1 MQMKKNKFTIT
12 LGYLA
17 LLAGFVGAGQAANAQ
32 TYAVTDLG
40 VLPDKKMSSPAAINN
55 QEQVAGTSFAAADNQ
70 SAFVYSNPKGAMD
83 ELGQSMTGSVNRA
96 FGINNAGVVVG
107 DSTFGG
113 AAFGPSPYSH
123 AALYSNGSGYDLGS
137 LKIGEYSRANGI
149 NLAGVVVGFSGA
161 KLDGTSS
168 RAFAWSAKTG
178 MIDIGTLGGAY
189 AAAFSINDAG
199 FITGNSETANSKI
212 GRGTHAF
219 LYHSGAFSAFNAM
232 RDLGTLGGD
241 SSYGTFINAN
251 NHVVGYSTNNDGR
264 VHAFLH
270 AGVKMED
277 LGSLGGKAP
286 QSDQSFAL
294 GVNAADQVVGY
305 TYLPLDQAGA
315 LKQPQPVAFFC
326 QNGAMLDLNELIG
339 TAAKSY
345 RLTSATAINDKGQ
358 IIANALEYGSGTYHA
373 VLLTPVKTDPPQ
385 RSVRNARR

>member
-1 MQMKKNKFTIT
+1 MKKNKLTIT

-17 LLAGFVGAGQAANAQ
+17 LLAGFIGAEQAANAQ

-40 VLPDKKMSSPAAINN
+40 VLPGKKMSSPAAINN

-70 SAFVYSNPKGAMD
+70 SAFVYSIPKGAMD

-96 FGINNAGVVVG
+96 FGINNAGVIVG

-123 AALYSNGSGYDLGS
+123 AALYANGSGDDLGS

-149 NLAGVVVGFSGA
+149 NLAGVVVGFSGG
-161 KLDGTSS
+161 KRDGNSS
-168 RAFAWSAKTG
+168 RAFIWSKETG

-189 AAAFSINDAG
+189 AQAFSINDNG
-199 FITGNSETANSKI
+199 FVTGNSETADGKVGGNT
-212 GRGTHAF
+212 RAF
-219 LYHSGAFSAFNAM
+219 LYHSGASMAFNSM
-232 RDLGTLGGD
+232 KDLGTLGGG

-277 LGSLGGKAP
+277 LGSLGGKEP

-305 TYLPLDQAGA
+305 TYLPVDQAGA
-315 LKQPQPVAFFC
+315 LAQPEPVGFLY
-326 QNGAMLDLNELIG
+326 QNGEMKDLNDLIG
-339 TAAKSY
+339 IGAKSY
-345 RLTSATAINDKGQ
+345 RIYSATAINDKGQ
-358 IIANALEYGSGTYHA
+358 ITANAMEYGSGTYHA
-373 VLLTPVKTDPPQ
+373 VLLSPLSIDPPR
-385 RSVRNARR
+385 RSARITKR